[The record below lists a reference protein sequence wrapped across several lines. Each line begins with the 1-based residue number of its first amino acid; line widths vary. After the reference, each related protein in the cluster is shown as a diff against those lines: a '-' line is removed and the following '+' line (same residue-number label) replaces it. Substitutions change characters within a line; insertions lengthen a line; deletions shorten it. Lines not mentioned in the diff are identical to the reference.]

1 MLIERIIY
9 MSKSKQWKESER
21 KMAKELGGE
30 RVPVSGRQR
39 GYAPDI
45 SHDRF
50 SIEHKY
56 GKRIL
61 SSRIKEA
68 LDQANASVVR
78 DQVPIV
84 TFDEATQAGYP
95 NIKGVFMTL
104 DTFKKITNLRG
115 KRILPPS

>member
-1 MLIERIIY
+1 MA
-9 MSKSKQWKESER
+9 KSKQWKESER

-45 SHDRF
+45 KHDKF
-50 SIEHKY
+50 AIEHKY

-68 LDQANASVVR
+68 LDQAEKSVVGN
-78 DQVPIV
+78 QLPIV
-84 TFDEATQAGYP
+84 TFEEVTDAGYP
-95 NIKGVFMTL
+95 NTKGVFMTI
-104 DTFKKITNLRG
+104 DTFKMIYPVLFEYIQGYN
-115 KRILPPS
+115 